1 MVLKSGIASVDQ
13 AILSAL
19 NFVIAIFFIKSAS
32 KMEYGY
38 YSIAI
43 TISLFLVSIQN
54 AIVNTPMTVLLINKR
69 EDKKE
74 KYVSSLF
81 YGQFL
86 FILPA
91 SFIALGVVTL
101 LGFWRLNAIQATITG
116 AFCFAAIGIL
126 FREFMRSFF
135 FAEEAP
141 FKVLKMDALYASILL
156 ILITFIYMIHQ
167 IGVAIIFMLFG
178 IISLVVSSLFGRGRI
193 WHYDKKCV
201 KESYRENWEFGKW
214 ALLGVLVT
222 HLQNHSYLY
231 LLGILVG
238 ADAVADV
245 SAARLLLMPLL
256 LFQVGWNKVAIPHGS
271 KLREEGK
278 ARHFFKEQ
286 ALVCI
291 VFVLGVV
298 GYVTCLLFFSD
309 FLKGVLF
316 TEKYSRSLS
325 YIRLWGAVF
334 ALGFVM
340 GNASSGLQVMKNFRI
355 ISIVNIPTMIVTV
368 GCAYGLIQ
376 VYGIKGGLV
385 ALATGQALLAAG
397 LWYHFTK
404 AIFSS

>member
-1 MVLKSGIASVDQ
+1 MKNLIHSPMVLKSGIASVDQ

-74 KYVSSLF
+74 RYV
-81 YGQFL
+81 
-86 FILPA
+86 
-91 SFIALGVVTL
+91 
-101 LGFWRLNAIQATITG
+101 NAIQATIAG

-156 ILITFIYMIHQ
+156 ILITYIYMIHQ

-222 HLQNHSYLY
+222 HMQNHSYLY